1 MFRPAPSSAFWP
13 ALPLR
18 LVLSIVGLLALVL
31 ATGVLV
37 GAKYAAPLLEKA
49 VSPAARTRLTNQG
62 ILLACLFLLPALGVL
77 AFTTLQSYM
86 AVTRRFERSKTLMRN
101 ILDTIPT
108 GVLTT
113 DSHATLT
120 SFNRAAERLLGF
132 SCSTAIGRP
141 VDDLRSVAPEFVA
154 WVHPRLA
161 SDGRTQEAE
170 LSLARDGDQRV
181 TLRVWASDL
190 KGARGKREGLVVL
203 LRDVTEMNRLE
214 LQLRRADKLA
224 ALGTLAA
231 GVAHEVKNPLHA
243 LSLNLHLLTQEL
255 AAPQRS
261 DAEVVGYLDILR
273 AEIQRIHRIVENF
286 LRFAR
291 PPIPDT
297 KPIDLNGTIERVL
310 SLVAYEA
317 AARGLVVQAELD
329 PSLDS
334 IPADEGQLSQVFL
347 NVAINALQAMQPG
360 DSLTVRTRVDGPFV
374 ESLFKDTG
382 EGIRPEHL
390 PHLFDPYF
398 TTRPAGVGLGLAIAH
413 RIVEGH
419 HGTIDVHSE
428 PGTGTA
434 VVIRLPRA
442 GPSLDGHDES

>member
-1 MFRPAPSSAFWP
+1 MFRPASSRGFWH
-13 ALPLR
+13 ALPFP
-18 LVLSIVGLLALVL
+18 LVLSALGLLALVL
-31 ATGVLV
+31 AVGVLI
-37 GAKYAAPLLEKA
+37 GAKYAAH
-49 VSPAARTRLTNQG
+49 
-62 ILLACLFLLPALGVL
+62 ILSSQRIVLAYLFLLPALGIL
-77 AFTTLQSYM
+77 AFTALQSYV

-101 ILDTIPT
+101 ILDSIPT

-120 SFNRAAERLLGF
+120 SFNRAAERLLVF
-132 SCSTAIGRP
+132 PRSTAVGRP
-141 VDDLRSVAPEFVA
+141 IDDLKHVAPELVA

-161 SDGRTQEAE
+161 GDRRTQEAE
-170 LSLARDGDQRV
+170 VSLVRDGDQRA

-190 KGARGKREGLVVL
+190 QDERGQPVGLVVL
-203 LRDVTEMNRLE
+203 LRDVTEINRLE

-243 LSLNLHLLTQEL
+243 LSLNLHLLTQEVV
-255 AAPQRS
+255 APERS
-261 DAEVVGYLDILR
+261 DAEIAGYLDILR

-291 PPIPDT
+291 PPVPET

-310 SLVAYEA
+310 SLVGFEA
-317 AARGLVVQAELD
+317 VARDVEIQTQLD
-329 PSLDS
+329 STLDS

-360 DSLTVRTRVDGPFV
+360 GTLTVRTRLDGRFV
-374 ESLFKDTG
+374 EAMFKDTG
-382 EGIRPEHL
+382 DGIRSEHL

-419 HGTIDVHSE
+419 YGTIDVESE
-428 PGTGTA
+428 LGAGTA
-434 VVIRLPRA
+434 VVIRLPCA
-442 GPSLDGHDES
+442 GPTPGMPAESS

>member
-132 SCSTAIGRP
+132 SCSSAIGRP

-190 KGARGKREGLVVL
+190 KGARGKGEGLVVL

-428 PGTGTA
+428 RGTGTA

>member
-1 MFRPAPSSAFWP
+1 MFRPAPSSAFWR

-31 ATGVLV
+31 ATGVLI
-37 GAKYAAPLLEKA
+37 GMRYAAPLLETA

-62 ILLACLFLLPALGVL
+62 ILLAWLFLLPALGILV
-77 AFTTLQSYM
+77 FTTLQSYM

-120 SFNRAAERLLGF
+120 SFNRAAERLLSF
-132 SCSTAIGRP
+132 PCSTAIGRP
-141 VDDLRSVAPEFVA
+141 VDDLRPVAPEFVA

-190 KGARGKREGLVVL
+190 KGARGKPEGLVVL

-261 DAEVVGYLDILR
+261 DAEVIGYLDILR

-329 PSLDS
+329 PGLDS
-334 IPADEGQLSQVFL
+334 IPADDGQLAQVFL
-347 NVAINALQAMQPG
+347 NVAINALQAMRSG
-360 DSLTVRTRVDGPFV
+360 DSLTVRTRGDGPFV

-419 HGTIDVHSE
+419 NGTIDVHSE

>member
-1 MFRPAPSSAFWP
+1 MFRPAPSSAFWR

-37 GAKYAAPLLEKA
+37 GARYAAALLETA
-49 VSPAARTRLTNQG
+49 VSPAVRIRLTNQG
-62 ILLACLFLLPALGVL
+62 ILLASLFLLPALGVL
-77 AFTTLQSYM
+77 AFMTFQSYL

-113 DSHATLT
+113 DSHAILT

-132 SCSTAIGRP
+132 PCSAAVGRP
-141 VDDLRSVAPEFVA
+141 VDDLRAVAPEFVA

-161 SDGRTQEAE
+161 GDCRTQEAE
-170 LSLARDGDQRV
+170 LSLARDGDPRV

-190 KGARGKREGLVVL
+190 PGARGKSEGLVVL
-203 LRDVTEMNRLE
+203 FRDVTEINRLE

-255 AAPQRS
+255 AAPQQS
-261 DAEVVGYLDILR
+261 DAEVGGYLDILR

-310 SLVAYEA
+310 SLVTYEA
-317 AARGLVVQAELD
+317 AARGLVVRAELD
-329 PSLDS
+329 SSLDS
-334 IPADEGQLSQVFL
+334 IPADEGQLAQVFL
-347 NVAINALQAMQPG
+347 NVAINALQAMQAG

-374 ESLFKDTG
+374 ESLFSDTG

-428 PGTGTA
+428 SGAGTV

-442 GPSLDGHDES
+442 GPSRDGHDES